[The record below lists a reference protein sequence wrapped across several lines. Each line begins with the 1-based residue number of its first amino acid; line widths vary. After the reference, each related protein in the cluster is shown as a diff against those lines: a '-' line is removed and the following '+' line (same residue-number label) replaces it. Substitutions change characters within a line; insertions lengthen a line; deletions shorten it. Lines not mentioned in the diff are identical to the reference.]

1 MKETELTKRKK
12 VNKKADVLEAPK
24 KLCILVTI
32 VERPKADFYL
42 DVLEGYDVN
51 LQTVIYGRGTAPT
64 EMLHYLGLSQDA
76 KAVIFSV
83 VQEERIKKIL
93 ASYEEKY
100 FKTKHGKGIAF
111 TIPISS
117 VIGVYIYRFLSN
129 QQNGMEVK

>member
-1 MKETELTKRKK
+1 MQEQKKIKKRK
-12 VNKKADVLEAPK
+12 VNKPASLEAPK
-24 KLCILVTI
+24 KLSILVTI

-42 DVLEGYDVN
+42 DVLEGYEVN

-64 EMLHYLGLSQDA
+64 EMIHYLGLSQDA

-83 VQEERIKKIL
+83 VQEDKIKKIMHD
-93 ASYEEKY
+93 YEDQY

-117 VIGVYIYRFLSN
+117 IIGVYIYRFLSN
-129 QQNGMEVK
+129 EQIGMEVK